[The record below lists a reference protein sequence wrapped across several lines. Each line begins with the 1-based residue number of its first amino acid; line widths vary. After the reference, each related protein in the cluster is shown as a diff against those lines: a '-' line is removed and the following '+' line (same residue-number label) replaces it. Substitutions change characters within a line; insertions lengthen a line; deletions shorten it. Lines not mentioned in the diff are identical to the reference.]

1 LYKTCLRIDSSSSY
15 QFFIMLIIGV
25 NTVFLALGTESHYLQ
40 LPQVIEFVNI
50 VCFYVFFIEMV
61 ISMMARGFRLY
72 ISNAFNI
79 FDFIVIIVSAID
91 IILGFFNFSK
101 SFGLQAVRTLRV
113 FRLLRVVKLA
123 KVWSSLN

>member
-1 LYKTCLRIDSSSSY
+1 
-15 QFFIMLIIGV
+15 MNII
-25 NTVFLALGTESHYLQ
+25 
-40 LPQVIEFVNI
+40 
-50 VCFYVFFIEMV
+50 CFYVFLSEMV
-61 ISMMARGFRLY
+61 ISMTARGFSLY
-72 ISNAFNI
+72 FSNGFNI

-123 KVWSSLN
+123 KVWGSLN

>member
-1 LYKTCLRIDSSSSY
+1 
-15 QFFIMLIIGV
+15 MLIIGV
-25 NTVFLALGTESHYLQ
+25 NTVFLALGTEKHYLG
-40 LPQVIEFVNI
+40 LPQVIEYVNI
-50 VCFYVFFIEMV
+50 ICFYVFLSEMV
-61 ISMMARGFRLY
+61 ISMTARGFSLY
-72 ISNAFNI
+72 FSNGFNI

-123 KVWSSLN
+123 KVWGSLN